1 MSTHYSALS
10 RFIEGFAMSARSF
23 STPFA
28 ERFDLCL
35 PLVRA
40 PMVGT
45 AEDAP
50 TIGAM
55 ALVPQL
61 VDATGLPAIAA
72 ACISFRDRAQDI
84 AIRHGAHARR
94 NRLSPVRND

>member
-1 MSTHYSALS
+1 
-10 RFIEGFAMSARSF
+10 MSARSF

-28 ERFDLCL
+28 ERFGRCL

-40 PMVGT
+40 SMVGT

-50 TIGAM
+50 IGAM